1 MAHLTPDLRR
11 TWLFGPGADSDAHEA
26 MLHSGADVL
35 ILDLEDFTPPTRR
48 DEARRGLA
56 GVVRRW
62 QDGGRIAAVRINAL
76 EGEGP
81 IDLAA
86 AMHARPDIVAYPM
99 ASTCAQMQALHALL
113 SHWESVLGMPP
124 GATEILPV
132 CETALGVVDVRA
144 IASGSPRI
152 RAALLGAE
160 DLAADLCA
168 ERQPDGLELDHARRR
183 FVLECRAA
191 AIEPI
196 DAPYTFSDV
205 EGAVREALYARR
217 LGYRCKSLVRP
228 EHAQALNDALTP
240 SAAEVQRA
248 TEIVQGFEAARARG
262 EDRALVDG
270 LWVEVPTYRNAKR
283 LLERARRLAEGPVLA
298 VGLA

>member
-11 TWLFGPGADSDAHEA
+11 TWLFGPGADSNAHEA

-35 ILDLEDFTPPTRR
+35 ILDLEDFTPPARR

-76 EGEGP
+76 EGDGP

-99 ASTCAQMQALHALL
+99 ASTSAQMQALDALL
-113 SHWESVLGMPP
+113 SHWESVLGIPP

-144 IASGSPRI
+144 IASGSLRI

-228 EHAQALNDALTP
+228 EHAETMEQFLRYAMAKSGVAFMKKIDIANYIKKAPDAIREPVGVVYPTVPGLY
-240 SAAEVQRA
+240 
-248 TEIVQGFEAARARG
+248 RG
-262 EDRALVDG
+262 
-270 LWVEVPTYRNAKR
+270 
-283 LLERARRLAEGPVLA
+283 
-298 VGLA
+298 

>member
-1 MAHLTPDLRR
+1 M
-11 TWLFGPGADSDAHEA
+11 
-26 MLHSGADVL
+26 
-35 ILDLEDFTPPTRR
+35 
-48 DEARRGLA
+48 
-56 GVVRRW
+56 
-62 QDGGRIAAVRINAL
+62 
-76 EGEGP
+76 
-81 IDLAA
+81 
-86 AMHARPDIVAYPM
+86 
-99 ASTCAQMQALHALL
+99 
-113 SHWESVLGMPP
+113 
-124 GATEILPV
+124 
-132 CETALGVVDVRA
+132 
-144 IASGSPRI
+144 
-152 RAALLGAE
+152 
-160 DLAADLCA
+160 CA

-228 EHAQALNDALTP
+228 EHANALNDALTP

-283 LLERARRLAEGPVLA
+283 LLERAQRLAEGPVRA
-298 VGLA
+298 AGRA